1 MLGFAV
7 LRYTHFFKRSF
18 AAKTGYEF
26 FFTAALAGGILLVA
40 AHLSS
45 MLVTWAF
52 AATEDVAYVGHLVA
66 WARGAWMCLAPFD
79 HAGVL
84 AAATVLAVI
93 FITVMNRL
101 VTDLDA
107 AARYCRSIEGG
118 AETLLRDSLENIR
131 LVEVATKSGRSYVGF
146 VVTMGVQDRH
156 WTRDVVLLP
165 VASGYRDPET
175 RRLTLTTNYTSLPT
189 TLRNHEVAI
198 MMAEVATIRRF
209 DMDVHRSVTSPA
221 DDTMGHSPPV

>member
-45 MLVTWAF
+45 VLVTWAF
-52 AATEDVAYVGHLVA
+52 AATEDVAYVGPLVA
-66 WARGAWMCLAPFD
+66 WTRGAWMCLAPFD

-84 AAATVLAVI
+84 AAATVLAVL

-107 AARYCRSIEGG
+107 VARYCRSIEGG
-118 AETLLRDSLENIR
+118 TEALLRESLENRR
-131 LVEVATKSGRSYVGF
+131 LVEVSTKSGRSYVGF
-146 VVTMGVQDRH
+146 VVTMGVQDKN
-156 WTRDVVLLP
+156 WIRDVVVLP
-165 VASGYRDPET
+165 VASGYRDPEK
-175 RRLTLTTNYTSLPT
+175 RSLTLTTDYTLLPD

-198 MMAEVATIRRF
+198 TMSEVATIRRF
-209 DMDVHRSVTSPA
+209 DMDVHRSVTSP
-221 DDTMGHSPPV
+221 DDDAMSHSPPV

>member
-1 MLGFAV
+1 MLGFAI
-7 LRYTHFFKRSF
+7 LRYTHSFKRSF

-26 FFTAALAGGILLVA
+26 FFTAALAGGILLVV
-40 AHLSS
+40 AHF
-45 MLVTWAF
+45 VTWIF
-52 AATEDVAYVGHLVA
+52 AAMADVAYLGPAVTWLQCA
-66 WARGAWMCLAPFD
+66 WTHFAPFD

-84 AAATVLAVI
+84 TAATVLALLL
-93 FITVMNRL
+93 ITVMNRL
-101 VTDLDA
+101 VTDGDA
-107 AARYCRSIEGG
+107 AARYCRSIESG
-118 AETLLRDSLENIR
+118 AETLLRESLENRR

-175 RRLTLTTNYTSLPT
+175 RRLALTTNYTSLAT
-189 TLRNHEVAI
+189 KLRNHEVAI

-209 DMDVHRSVTSPA
+209 DMDVYRSVTSAA